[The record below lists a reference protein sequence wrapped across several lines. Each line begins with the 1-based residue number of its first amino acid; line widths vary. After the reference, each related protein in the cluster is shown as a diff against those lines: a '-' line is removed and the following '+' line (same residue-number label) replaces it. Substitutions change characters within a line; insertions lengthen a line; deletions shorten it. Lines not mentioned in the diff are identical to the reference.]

1 MNQNQPNTLT
11 PDYFKAVYAAS
22 TDPWNFAASPYEQA
36 KYAASLAALPRP
48 HYGRALEIGC
58 SIGVFTALLA
68 GRCGQLL
75 GVDVSAEALAQAA
88 ARCAALPQVAFQQR
102 TLPAQFP
109 AQPFDLIT
117 LCEVGYYWNPAD
129 LARAARRIEQALPP
143 GGQLL
148 LVHWLPAVHD
158 YPLTGDEVHNHF
170 LGRTRGSG
178 ALRHL
183 AGHRAEKYRIDVFEK
198 RGWWDRAVGFWR

>member
-11 PDYFKAVYAAS
+11 PDYFKAVYAANN
-22 TDPWNFAASPYEQA
+22 DPWDFGSSPYEQA

-48 HYGRALEIGC
+48 HYASALEIGC

-75 GVDVSAEALAQAA
+75 GVDVSAEALAQAQA
-88 ARCAALPQVAFQQR
+88 HCAALPQVALQHMV
-102 TLPAQFP
+102 LPAEFP
-109 AQPFDLIT
+109 AQSFDLIT
-117 LCEVGYYWNPAD
+117 LCEVGYYWSMAD
-129 LARAARRIEQALPP
+129 LARAGERIEQALLP

-158 YPLTGDEVHNHF
+158 YPLTGDEVHDFF
-170 LGRTRGSG
+170 LGRTRNGGS
-178 ALRHL
+178 LRHL
-183 AGHRAEKYRIDVFEK
+183 SGHRAEKYRLDVLEK
-198 RGWWDRAVGFWR
+198 KASAH